1 MNKSI
6 FILVLVLLG
15 LINSIDAKRGFNA
28 HRDLR
33 RPLRTQKIDSGLDLS
48 AINYQWFTQNVDHF
62 NIVNTDTFQQRYL
75 INDQYYDG
83 TGPVFIM
90 INGEGPMGLDTVTGL
105 QFVVWAKQLNA
116 LIVSLEHRYYGASFV
131 TSDLSL
137 DNLQFLNSQQAL
149 ADNAVFREFIAQK
162 YNIPSTTK
170 WVSFGGSYSGALT
183 SWFRIKYPHLVD
195 ITIASSGP
203 VNPEVNFYQ
212 YLQVVQNS
220 LQQTNGGA
228 ECVQNIAIAT
238 DKVQSLL
245 QQDNYGGVETLFD
258 LCSQLENANDVA
270 NFMNSLAGN
279 FMGVV
284 QYNNEEPGQVN
295 TQNLCDIMTNNT
307 QDPLTNYIQL
317 WNQFA
322 GGECVDVSYSSLVA
336 ESQNI
341 TNDATA
347 IGGRMWMYQT
357 CTEFGYYQSSDGAS
371 STQPFGDL
379 FGFAFQLQQCAD
391 IFGVP
396 NMAPNT
402 NWTLTEYGGLSPAPS
417 SITTTLYVNGL
428 IDPWHALGITPVS
441 VPSIKNSL
449 LITGTA
455 HCADMMIP
463 TSVSPSTLAPAQQTI
478 FNFIKNNL

>member
-1 MNKSI
+1 MNTNNNNTNNNVASNRAGDVFQHKEE
-6 FILVLVLLG
+6 
-15 LINSIDAKRGFNA
+15 INSIDAKRGFNA

-195 ITIASSGP
+195 INGPYNLVTHSG
-203 VNPEVNFYQ
+203 
-212 YLQVVQNS
+212 
-220 LQQTNGGA
+220 
-228 ECVQNIAIAT
+228 I
-238 DKVQSLL
+238 
-245 QQDNYGGVETLFD
+245 
-258 LCSQLENANDVA
+258 LEKGS
-270 NFMNSLAGN
+270 F
-279 FMGVV
+279 
-284 QYNNEEPGQVN
+284 
-295 TQNLCDIMTNNT
+295 C
-307 QDPLTNYIQL
+307 
-317 WNQFA
+317 
-322 GGECVDVSYSSLVA
+322 
-336 ESQNI
+336 
-341 TNDATA
+341 
-347 IGGRMWMYQT
+347 R
-357 CTEFGYYQSSDGAS
+357 
-371 STQPFGDL
+371 
-379 FGFAFQLQQCAD
+379 
-391 IFGVP
+391 
-396 NMAPNT
+396 
-402 NWTLTEYGGLSPAPS
+402 
-417 SITTTLYVNGL
+417 
-428 IDPWHALGITPVS
+428 
-441 VPSIKNSL
+441 
-449 LITGTA
+449 
-455 HCADMMIP
+455 
-463 TSVSPSTLAPAQQTI
+463 
-478 FNFIKNNL
+478 